1 MALTKVTSKGQ
12 VTIPVE
18 VRKALNIEEGDA
30 LLFETAGQR
39 IATMEVVKSKKLD
52 KFRGSF
58 ARDGVVSSKA
68 HVRQNAKR
76 SLGERSLKE

>member
-30 LLFETAGQR
+30 LLFETTGQR
-39 IATMEVVKSKKLD
+39 VATMEVVKSKRLD
-52 KFRGSF
+52 EFRGSF
-58 ARDGVVSSKA
+58 ARGKVVPLKA
-68 HVRQNAKR
+68 QIRENAKR
-76 SLGERSLKE
+76 SLAGRSLKE